1 MDGDKE
7 VFYIFEGEIKRA
19 RFNKNT
25 ISRGKQGTLNFE
37 KLNINYDAYW
47 IVNVFKRVPTK
58 RNLLHYMTLDYKV
71 YEYDLETGNEKLLYQ
86 IPVANQDI
94 LIQLMMSLKGKVPF
108 GQLRI
113 KA

>member
-1 MDGDKE
+1 
-7 VFYIFEGEIKRA
+7 
-19 RFNKNT
+19 
-25 ISRGKQGTLNFE
+25 
-37 KLNINYDAYW
+37 KLNINYEAYW

-94 LIQLMMSLKGKVPF
+94 FDPINDVIEGKSTIWAVTYKGVETREPDVMKGLCFEP
-108 GQLRI
+108 
-113 KA
+113 